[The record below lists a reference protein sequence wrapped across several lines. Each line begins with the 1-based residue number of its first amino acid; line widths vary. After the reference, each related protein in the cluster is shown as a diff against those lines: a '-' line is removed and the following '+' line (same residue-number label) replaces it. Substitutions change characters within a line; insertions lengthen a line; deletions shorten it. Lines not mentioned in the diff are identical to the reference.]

1 LTVDIT
7 KSYIIFTLMILLYM
21 PIMCSSI
28 ATV

>member
-1 LTVDIT
+1 
-7 KSYIIFTLMILLYM
+7 M